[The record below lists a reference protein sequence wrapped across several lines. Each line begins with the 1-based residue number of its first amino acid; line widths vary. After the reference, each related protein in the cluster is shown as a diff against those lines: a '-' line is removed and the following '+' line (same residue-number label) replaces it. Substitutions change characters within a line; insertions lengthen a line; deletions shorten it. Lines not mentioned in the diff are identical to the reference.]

1 VPVTVLKAEEKMKS
15 LPYAWKVV
23 LPFLILLLLS
33 LVIVNIFV
41 STAVFDFATQNWE
54 QRLLQMAHLYA
65 DNAAPLILKGAPYS
79 DVQTLTLSQKEN
91 SDVRVTIILLDGT
104 VIGES
109 AAPLLLLENHLL
121 RPEVQAAL
129 SGRSDTEIRQS
140 VTLND
145 ELLYAAVPIKDGSKI
160 IGVARLSISTSL
172 LHQQIRTI
180 TNVNLGIM
188 LTAVLIAIA
197 LAVLLT
203 ARGINPLR
211 RLTAQVQS
219 VSQGQELATLPAN
232 LENDEIGVLTTSFND
247 LITRLN
253 TEISNLKSEQATLDA
268 VLSNMT
274 DGAIIISREGTV
286 ELINEAAMDLF
297 DVKQVP
303 ANHPSLIEVIRNHQ
317 VYDLWM
323 KSVDSGKTE
332 EATLDLLL
340 EKRYLQVIASSLGA
354 SMPGATLILV
364 QDLTR

>member
-1 VPVTVLKAEEKMKS
+1 MKS

-33 LVIVNIFV
+33 LVIINIFV

-91 SDVRVTIILLDGT
+91 SDVRVTIILPDGT

-203 ARGINPLR
+203 SRGINPLR

-232 LENDEIGVLTTSFND
+232 LE
-247 LITRLN
+247 
-253 TEISNLKSEQATLDA
+253 
-268 VLSNMT
+268 M
-274 DGAIIISREGTV
+274 
-286 ELINEAAMDLF
+286 
-297 DVKQVP
+297 
-303 ANHPSLIEVIRNHQ
+303 
-317 VYDLWM
+317 M
-323 KSVDSGKTE
+323 KL
-332 EATLDLLL
+332 A
-340 EKRYLQVIASSLGA
+340 Y
-354 SMPGATLILV
+354 
-364 QDLTR
+364 